1 MKIEHNSESTVSSFL
16 RFVFIVYSSRSLLK
30 YKVLTTCF
38 IKFFFPF
45 YHNKIHPATN
55 YNAIKNKIKK
65 NKITQDMYFISF
77 FNKQNKNK
85 NTHTN
90 THIHTKKDKKENEI
104 KLLAPALPP
113 FLF

>member
-16 RFVFIVYSSRSLLK
+16 KFVFIVYSSRSLPK

-65 NKITQDMYFISF
+65 SKIKQDMYFILF
-77 FNKQNKNK
+77 LFLTNKTKTK
-85 NTHTN
+85 THTQM
-90 THIHTKKDKKENEI
+90 HTYTQKKTEKKTR
-104 KLLAPALPP
+104 
-113 FLF
+113 